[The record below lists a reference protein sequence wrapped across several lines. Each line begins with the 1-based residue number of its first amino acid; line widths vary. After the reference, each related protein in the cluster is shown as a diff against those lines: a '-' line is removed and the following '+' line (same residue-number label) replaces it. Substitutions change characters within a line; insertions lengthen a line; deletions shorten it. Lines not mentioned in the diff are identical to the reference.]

1 MNRLE
6 DRLLDSWDKKP
17 LVWMRFIDDI
27 FFIWTHGEDN
37 LQEFISHFNSS
48 HHTIKFTSEYSRETL
63 NFLDVSIIVGEG
75 GVLTTDLYCKPTDT
89 HQYLHKKSCH
99 PWHTKKAIP
108 FSQALRIRRICS
120 DENIFK
126 SRLAELKGWFKGRG
140 YEESFIQQQI
150 DRVRGLDREALVITR
165 DKEEDQG
172 REGRVPLVTTYHPAL
187 SSIMG
192 VAQRLHPMLVTSEEH
207 RKVFPEPPFIAFRR
221 CKNLK
226 DILVRSKLYSG
237 DSGAYDRRGCTP
249 CDKSRCQVCKVMCN
263 TNIFKSHVTNKEYSI
278 NFSFNCDSSNVV
290 YLLECNVCGVQYV
303 GSTCTPFRTRFNNY
317 KACNRKF
324 NGGASGVP
332 QADIFRHFAGE
343 GHRGFLE
350 DIKIIII
357 DRLFGNGRQRESFW
371 QYKLDTFVPRGL
383 NTRQVDICS

>member
-1 MNRLE
+1 
-6 DRLLDSWDKKP
+6 
-17 LVWMRFIDDI
+17 
-27 FFIWTHGEDN
+27 
-37 LQEFISHFNSS
+37 
-48 HHTIKFTSEYSRETL
+48 
-63 NFLDVSIIVGEG
+63 
-75 GVLTTDLYCKPTDT
+75 
-89 HQYLHKKSCH
+89 
-99 PWHTKKAIP
+99 
-108 FSQALRIRRICS
+108 
-120 DENIFK
+120 
-126 SRLAELKGWFKGRG
+126 
-140 YEESFIQQQI
+140 
-150 DRVRGLDREALVITR
+150 
-165 DKEEDQG
+165 
-172 REGRVPLVTTYHPAL
+172 
-187 SSIMG
+187 
-192 VAQRLHPMLVTSEEH
+192 MLVTSEEH
-207 RKVFPEPPFIAFRR
+207 RKVFPKPPFIAFRR

-249 CDKSRCQVCKVMCN
+249 CDKSRFQVCKVMCN

-290 YLLECNVCGVQYV
+290 YLLECNVCGIQYV